1 MFEYARDKFTKGI
14 VITEERLNL
23 LEKEKTEKETRLEI
37 IDEVRYRKKLLKA
50 LALTFLFMI
59 IFTGICVG
67 LAGAIGVSMVSM
79 LTIVGNLTIL
89 SKNAKKIP
97 GIIKL
102 SNKELMVIISDLNVE
117 IKSLNCSIDA
127 LSRKLNEYKGA
138 LKFFDVSDSVQD
150 SLNNLDYAY
159 KYAKDEEEY
168 NDMCEKQIVCKQEW
182 DKFVS
187 EPVDYRNLETVKVKK
202 ICAR

>member
-67 LAGAIGVSMVSM
+67 LEGAIGVSIASM
-79 LTIVGNLTIL
+79 PAIVGNLIIL
-89 SKNAKKIP
+89 SKNAKEMP
-97 GIIKL
+97 GVIKL
-102 SNKELMVIISDLNVE
+102 SNKELEVIISDLNSK
-117 IKSLNCSIDA
+117 IKDLDISINA
-127 LSRKLNEYKGA
+127 VSKKLDEYKGA
-138 LKFFDVSDSVQD
+138 TKFFDVSDSVQD

-202 ICAR
+202 IGAR